1 MFTQAGGGLFASMS
15 AFERIV
21 DLSQTSCGVRKV
33 PIGDMEF
40 ASINERGRQ
49 LRRPYFFEVGLSVE
63 FWASRIAK
71 RRSELG
77 VKDRDR

>member
-33 PIGDMEF
+33 PKSDID
-40 ASINERGRQ
+40 SITIRP
-49 LRRPYFFEVGLSVE
+49 LRWQGS
-63 FWASRIAK
+63 
-71 RRSELG
+71 
-77 VKDRDR
+77 